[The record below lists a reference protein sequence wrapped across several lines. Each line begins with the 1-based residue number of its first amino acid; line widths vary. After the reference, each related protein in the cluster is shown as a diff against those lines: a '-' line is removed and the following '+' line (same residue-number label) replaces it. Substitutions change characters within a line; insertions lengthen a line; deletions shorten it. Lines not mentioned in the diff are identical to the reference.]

1 MLKEL
6 ITSNIFFGIAL
17 ILITFNLALSLKRR
31 FDLIIFNPL
40 LISIILTIGIVLLGE
55 IDYENFNKGS
65 QYISYLLTPTTIC
78 LAVPLYENLSILKK
92 DYLAIIC
99 GISAGILSSA
109 FTVFPL
115 VALFNLDKVHYI
127 TLLPKSITSAFAM
140 PLSEEFG
147 GLVPVTVVVVII
159 SGIIG
164 AIFSDFIFKLFKI
177 KHPVA
182 QGIALGSSAHAMGTS
197 KAFSLGEVQGA
208 LASLSLAVS
217 GIMTAISISFFVNLY

>member
-6 ITSNIFFGIAL
+6 ITSNIFFGISL